1 VRVPLV
7 GTQFGRA
14 CLILVVTLASGLGCR
29 FLEGNVPSPPA
40 VQLLPGQTADV
51 FTTARPTFAAA
62 LSDFLGRHPVEVE
75 QPFEFPHNIHV
86 GRQIACTEYCHESVS
101 EGPVA
106 GLPSVRTCMG
116 CHRTIATNRPRIV
129 QITQMREQGRDFAW
143 KRVFGYPAQSHVRFN
158 HAPHI
163 RAKVECSTCHGNIGA
178 QRVAQRNVDMT
189 MGFCVNCH
197 RERNAPDDCLTCHF

>member
-1 VRVPLV
+1 MRIPVVSTGFARLCV
-7 GTQFGRA
+7 
-14 CLILVVTLASGLGCR
+14 ILVATLAGGLGCR
-29 FLEGNVPSPPA
+29 VFEANVPNPA
-40 VQLLPGQTADV
+40 VAQLLPGQTADV
-51 FTTARPTFAAA
+51 FTTARPTFAVA
-62 LSDFLGRHPVEVE
+62 LNDFLGRHPVEVE

-86 GRQIACTEYCHESVS
+86 GREIACTEYCHESVS

-116 CHRTIATNRPRIV
+116 CHRNIATNRPRIR

-178 QRVAQRNVDMT
+178 QRVARRNVDMT

-197 RERNAPDDCLTCHF
+197 RERKAPDDCLTCHF